1 MRTKNSTSVAAF
13 KANLWNFHNIKGA
26 MHKHRLFYGDTELD
40 DDLLPLHYYGINNG
54 SILQLGKR
62 KISKSKSSASA
73 WGSFPLI
80 LLFPWPCFRLFVCM
94 IKITLLQFY
103 HVPKFLIAVGESVIK
118 VTVINSRNQYGF
130 VKMRLSETILD
141 LKQKLS
147 HSMKSIHVDMMLLF
161 LKVDEGTFGIPITAS

>member
-1 MRTKNSTSVAAF
+1 
-13 KANLWNFHNIKGA
+13 
-26 MHKHRLFYGDTELD
+26 
-40 DDLLPLHYYGINNG
+40 
-54 SILQLGKR
+54 
-62 KISKSKSSASA
+62 
-73 WGSFPLI
+73 
-80 LLFPWPCFRLFVCM
+80 M

-161 LKVDEGTFGIPITAS
+161 LKVHEGTFGIPITAS